1 VKAELNMKIRR
12 IPKEE
17 NVGFCHDCHNR
28 AQLEVTFGS
37 KRSSLRLSMRHG
49 RYLGGVILS
58 RIGEHEAGIPIP
70 RPGER
75 VPAQEWGKSEHYE
88 R

>member
-1 VKAELNMKIRR
+1 MKIRR

-17 NVGFCHDCHNR
+17 DAGFCHDCHSR
-28 AQLEVTFGS
+28 AELEVNFGA
-37 KRSSLRLSMRHG
+37 KRPLLRLCMRDG
-49 RYLGGVILS
+49 RYLGQVIIS

-75 VPAQEWGKSEHYE
+75 VRQD
-88 R
+88 

>member
-1 VKAELNMKIRR
+1 MKIRR

-17 NVGFCHDCHNR
+17 DAGHCHDCHSK
-28 AQLEVTFGS
+28 ADLEYDFGALRP
-37 KRSSLRLSMRHG
+37 KLRLCYRDG
-49 RYLGGVILS
+49 RYLGQVTLS

-70 RPGER
+70 AKGTR
-75 VPAQEWGKSEHYE
+75 VRQDDPEARGN

>member
-1 VKAELNMKIRR
+1 MKIRR
-12 IPKEE
+12 IPREE
-17 NVGFCHDCHNR
+17 QAGPCHDCHSR
-28 AQLEVTFGS
+28 AELEVNFGGT
-37 KRSSLRLSMRHG
+37 RPLLRLCMRDG
-49 RYLGGVILS
+49 RYLGQVILS

-75 VPAQEWGKSEHYE
+75 VRQDDDVRGN